1 MAISKPSNAATIDA
15 LARAIHSSERVLIG
29 AGAGLSAAAGIDYTD
44 TATFAK
50 VFPKWVE
57 RGYRMQYEFVGVHDW
72 AEPAKW
78 AYWATHLNHVFYQ
91 FPPSPLY
98 HKLHDSIRDK
108 DFYVITSNADG
119 LFIKSGFEADRV
131 FQAQGNYER
140 LKCTMSCTPETWDT
154 KPFIDRILAHID
166 YETLQVDDPATLPTC
181 PYCGAPLFVAF
192 RDREE
197 YAQQAAN
204 YQRWL
209 DGLRDKKLVVI
220 EIGVGFN
227 TPGVIRWPFE
237 RLVDIREDASFIRIN
252 SDYRNFAGTAR
263 PEIPHGIK
271 SKSMSINA
279 DAGELIEA
287 LYGRLKG
294 NGMKPTLTPCHAP
307 VKP

>member
-1 MAISKPSNAATIDA
+1 MATSRHSNAETIDA
-15 LARAIHSSERVLIG
+15 IAQAICRSDRVLIG

-44 TATFAK
+44 TVTFAK
-50 VFPKWVE
+50 VFPKWAE
-57 RGYRMQYEFVGVHDW
+57 RGHRMQYEFVGFDDW
-72 AEPAKW
+72 TESEKW

-98 HKLHDSIRDK
+98 NKLHAIVREK

-140 LKCTMSCTPETWDT
+140 LRCTKPCTRETWDT
-154 KPFIDRILAHID
+154 KPFIDRILANID
-166 YETLQVDDPATLPTC
+166 YAALQVAEPAVLPTC

-192 RDREE
+192 RAREE

-209 DGLRDKKLVVI
+209 DGVLDKKLVVI

-227 TPGVIRWPFE
+227 TPGVIRFPFE
-237 RLVDIREDASFIRIN
+237 HLVNRHNDVLFVRIN
-252 SDYRNFAGTAR
+252 GNYRSFANTAR
-263 PEIPHGIK
+263 PEIPHEIR
-271 SKSMSINA
+271 SKSMSLNA
-279 DAGELIEA
+279 DAGEIIEA
-287 LYGRLKG
+287 LHARLKSDEIQ
-294 NGMKPTLTPCHAP
+294 PTSQSS
-307 VKP
+307 

>member
-1 MAISKPSNAATIDA
+1 MAISGHSNAETIDA
-15 LARAIHSSERVLIG
+15 IARAIRRSERVLIG

-44 TATFAK
+44 TVTFAR
-50 VFPKWVE
+50 VFPKWAE
-57 RGYRMQYEFVGVHDW
+57 RGHRMQYEFVGVHDW
-72 AEPAKW
+72 EEPAKW

-98 HKLHDSIRDK
+98 HKLHDIIQDK

-166 YETLQVDDPATLPTC
+166 YETLQVADPAALPTC

-192 RDREE
+192 RAREE

-209 DGLRDKKLVVI
+209 DGVLDKNLVVM

-237 RLVDIREDASFIRIN
+237 RLVNIHKDVSFIRIN
-252 SDYRNFAGTAR
+252 GDYRNFADTAR
-263 PEIPHGIK
+263 PEIPHGIR
-271 SKSMSINA
+271 SKSVSINA
-279 DAGELIEA
+279 DAGEIIEA
-287 LYGRLKG
+287 LHGRLKG
-294 NGMKPTLTPCHAP
+294 DGIHPTEFSVLP
-307 VKP
+307 

>member
-1 MAISKPSNAATIDA
+1 MSISRHSETMDAITRTI
-15 LARAIHSSERVLIG
+15 RRSERVLIG

-44 TATFAK
+44 TVTFAR
-50 VFPKWVE
+50 VFAKWAE
-57 RGYRMQYEFVGVHDW
+57 RGHRMQYEFVGFDDW

-98 HKLHDSIRDK
+98 HKLHDIVRDK

-140 LKCTMSCTPETWDT
+140 LRCTRSCTRETWDT

-166 YETLQVDDPATLPTC
+166 YETLQVADPAALPTC
-181 PYCGAPLFVAF
+181 PYCGSPLFVAF
-192 RDREE
+192 RAREE
-197 YAQQAAN
+197 YAQQSAN

-209 DGLRDKKLVVI
+209 DGVLDKNLVVM

-227 TPGVIRWPFE
+227 TPGVIRFPFE
-237 RLVDIREDASFIRIN
+237 RLVHSHNDISFFRIN
-252 SDYRNFAGTAR
+252 SDYRSFAGTAR
-263 PEIPHGIK
+263 PEIPYEIR

-279 DAGELIEA
+279 DAGEIIEA
-287 LYGRLKG
+287 LHGRL
-294 NGMKPTLTPCHAP
+294 MATS
-307 VKP
+307 

>member
-1 MAISKPSNAATIDA
+1 MDISRYSSAETIDA
-15 LARAIHSSERVLIG
+15 LARAICRGERVLIG

-44 TATFAK
+44 TVTFAK
-50 VFPKWVE
+50 IFPKWAE
-57 RGYRMQYEFVGVHDW
+57 RGYRMQYEFVGAHNW
-72 AEPAKW
+72 EEPAKW

-98 HKLHDSIRDK
+98 HRLHAIIQDK

-166 YETLQVDDPATLPTC
+166 YETLQVADPAALPIC

-192 RDREE
+192 RAREE
-197 YAQQAAN
+197 YAHQAAT

-209 DGLRDKKLVVI
+209 DGVQDKTLVVI

-237 RLVDIREDASFIRIN
+237 RLVTIHKDVSFFRIN
-252 SDYRNFAGTAR
+252 SDYRNLANTAQS
-263 PEIPHGIK
+263 EIPLGIS
-271 SKSMSINA
+271 SKSVSINA
-279 DAGELIEA
+279 DAGEIIES
-287 LYGRLKG
+287 LHGRLKG
-294 NGMKPTLTPCHAP
+294 DGMHPTEFP
-307 VKP
+307 VLP